1 MSLLVDLR
9 PISIGSV
16 ISVNG
21 ISFHG
26 NILRSVGGSLDTN
39 RAPTDK
45 TREPETPKK
54 KKPYNKPSFRV
65 QTVVEV
71 SALSC
76 GKLYKTKTASS

>member
-1 MSLLVDLR
+1 MAPLADFR

-21 ISFHG
+21 IPFHS
-26 NILRSVGGSLDTN
+26 NILRIVGESLDTN
-39 RAPTDK
+39 TASTDK